1 MAGSYHSSRKVA
13 LNPQAASA
21 ADFLRE
27 RGVNLS
33 EVVREGIRRRNPSRP
48 PSGAISE
55 LSLRLD
61 GPLLRKLERLRK
73 HGVTLRELA
82 EKELEKVAKG
92 LGWQPPALNDGEEAP
107 PQGQ

>member
-1 MAGSYHSSRKVA
+1 MADGYHSSRKVA

-48 PSGAISE
+48 PSEAISE

-61 GPLLRKLERLRK
+61 SSLLRKLERLRK
-73 HGVTLRELA
+73 HGVTLRAIA
-82 EKELEKVAKG
+82 ERELEKVAKG
-92 LGWQPPALNDGEEAP
+92 LGWQPPALNEEGAP
-107 PQGQ
+107 PLGQ